1 MTILSV
7 ELLALCIAAFPRGE
21 LPGILLDATA
31 HVGGGIVLLLP
42 IATRIWRLR
51 HGRLG
56 LDNLRTAKGLWRP
69 DGHGQRGGG
78 LAATDPKLVCYGALT
93 ATFHTGI
100 GCLGGPSPL
109 FLIVPT
115 STE

>member
-21 LPGILLDATA
+21 LPGILLNAMA

-56 LDNLRTAKGLWRP
+56 LDNLRSAKAY
-69 DGHGQRGGG
+69 GG
-78 LAATDPKLVCYGALT
+78 LMGMVSGVAGSPPPIPSSFAT
-93 ATFHTGI
+93 
-100 GCLGGPSPL
+100 
-109 FLIVPT
+109 
-115 STE
+115 ER